1 MRARKCPHSQ
11 ATTIPEGCK
20 FIRVFEQRGRARLT
34 GPLPVAVMD
43 RSNTESEVKHIVRAA
58 TAIAAR
64 RKELLLRLRAALKE
78 SDLAEAIKLAKELC
92 GLDD

>member
-1 MRARKCPHSQ
+1 
-11 ATTIPEGCK
+11 
-20 FIRVFEQRGRARLT
+20 
-34 GPLPVAVMD
+34 MD
-43 RSNTESEVKHIVRAA
+43 RSNTESEVKHIARAA
-58 TAIAAR
+58 IAIAAR